1 MFLEHNSNG
10 LESKADS
17 SALFLVGFQV
27 ADDGLVAH
35 GGLSHLDIDFRV
47 ERQVYIHARA
57 KLDEAQVLVDI
68 AVLAFGGIGDNA
80 TGHGTC
86 HLAHEHFLSI
96 GRFDDDGGAFVFG
109 ASLGQPSLVEI
120 AVVVLGHLDVAVH
133 GKPVGMYVG
142 DAHKD
147 GHHQSAV
154 VEIFVFL
161 YFLHNDHLAV
171 SSGHDRIFRIAVEES
186 DGAAEEVDDNQR
198 ENRCDAAHDI
208 ERQEATILQ
217 QKEQQAIEY
226 GVACQCEEKRI
237 SALAV

>member
-1 MFLEHNSNG
+1 MFLEHKSNG
-10 LESKADS
+10 LESKADGG
-17 SALFLVGFQV
+17 ALVLIGLQV
-27 ADDGLVAH
+27 ADDGLVAYS
-35 GGLSHLDIDFRV
+35 GLTHLDIDFSV
-47 ERQVYIHARA
+47 EGQIDVHARA
-57 KLDEAQVLVDI
+57 KFDEAQVLVDI
-68 AVLAFGGIGDNA
+68 AVLAFGGIGHDA

-96 GRFDDDGGAFVFG
+96 GCFDDDGGTFVFG

-120 AVVVLGHLDVAVH
+120 AVVVLGHLDIAVH

-147 GHHQSAV
+147 GHHESAV

-161 YFLHNDHLAV
+161 HFLHNDHLAV
-171 SSGHDRIFRIAVEES
+171 SSGHDRIFRVAIEES

-198 ENRCDAAHDI
+198 ENRCDAAYDI

-226 GVACQCEEKRI
+226 GVACQGEE
-237 SALAV
+237 